1 MLRSLPGIVL
11 VLAVA
16 TQGARSDDRHA
27 QRNEVDLEATVQ
39 MLRVAMEARISL
51 GFNYRSG
58 LTVPAAH
65 CRHAAGGCERRLS
78 EFARY
83 LVEAGHRH
91 GVDPWLMAAMAYRE
105 SGYNPF
111 AMGSLGELG
120 ILQIH
125 PKGRRVEN
133 VRFMR
138 DEWYRRRCR
147 NEPGACQREIVDH
160 AAQVLSRS
168 LTMCGGNLNDALGAY
183 NTGRCGGNDR
193 YSKRIIKERGDLLQ
207 SVGLPA
213 PSPHHSRP
221 S

>member
-1 MLRSLPGIVL
+1 MLRSIPGILL

-16 TQGARSDDRHA
+16 ASGVRSDNGRRDA
-27 QRNEVDLEATVQ
+27 VDVEATVQ

-51 GFNYRSG
+51 GLDQRSG

-83 LVEAGHRH
+83 IVEAGDRH

-125 PKGRRVEN
+125 PAGPTAMS

-147 NEPGACQREIVDH
+147 QEPGACQQEIVDH
-160 AAQVLSRS
+160 AARLLARS
-168 LTMCGGNLNDALGAY
+168 LQLCGGDVNDALGAY

-193 YSKRIIKERGDLLQ
+193 YSKRILKERGELLQ

-213 PSPHHSRP
+213 QALDGRP

>member
-1 MLRSLPGIVL
+1 MFRSLPAVL
-11 VLAVA
+11 FVLAVA
-16 TQGARSDDRHA
+16 AGGARSDDGRRRA
-27 QRNEVDLEATVQ
+27 VETEATIE

-51 GFNYRSG
+51 GLDTHSG

-65 CRHAAGGCERRLS
+65 CRHAAGGCDRRLS

-83 LVEAGHRH
+83 LVEAGDRH

-105 SGYNPF
+105 SGFNPF

-125 PKGRRVEN
+125 PKGPTAMS
-133 VRFMR
+133 VRFVR

-147 NEPGACQREIVDH
+147 QEAGACQREIVDH
-160 AAQVLSRS
+160 AAQLLSKS
-168 LTMCGGNLNDALGAY
+168 LALCGGNLKDALGAY
-183 NTGRCGGNDR
+183 NTGRCGGNRR
-193 YSKRIIKERGDLLQ
+193 YSKRILEERGALLE
-207 SVGLPA
+207 SVGLPQA
-213 PSPHHSRP
+213 AGGRP